1 LFTSSCNDDM
11 VAFPPNSAFMRHKC
25 IEMRKR
31 IAKLVSNILNPFLM
45 GMILILSASFSG
57 GFNTRESIKWALVLI
72 AFNVLPIFLFIIWL
86 VRHNKLDDIFI
97 NIRKQRLNI
106 YLLGIALVG
115 ASCIILLCFEAPP
128 MLLAL
133 FVAFFSVGVVFMC
146 INNWWKVSVH
156 TASIAS
162 VAAALLII
170 YGLRAIAFIMLVP
183 LVAWARVE
191 LGKHSL
197 AQVVTGAL
205 LAPSMLVA
213 EVHLFGLV

>member
-1 LFTSSCNDDM
+1 
-11 VAFPPNSAFMRHKC
+11 MRHKC

-57 GFNTRESIKWALVLI
+57 GLNTRESIKWALILI
-72 AFNVLPIFLFIIWL
+72 ALNVLPVFLFIVWL
-86 VRHNKLDDIFI
+86 VRHNKLDGIFI
-97 NIRKQRLNI
+97 NIRKQRLKI

-115 ASCIILLCFEAPP
+115 ASCIILLCFETPP

-156 TASIAS
+156 TASTAS
-162 VAAALLII
+162 AVTALLII
-170 YGLRAIAFIMLVP
+170 YGLRAMIFLMLVP

-191 LGKHSL
+191 LGNHSL
-197 AQVVTGAL
+197 SQVVAGAL

>member
-1 LFTSSCNDDM
+1 
-11 VAFPPNSAFMRHKC
+11 
-25 IEMRKR
+25 MRKQ
-31 IAKLVSNILNPFLM
+31 IAKLVSNIINPFFM
-45 GMILILSASFSG
+45 GVVLILSASFDG
-57 GFNTRESIKWALVLI
+57 DLNTRESIKWALILI
-72 AFNVLPIFLFIIWL
+72 AFNVLPVFLFIIWL
-86 VRHNKLDDIFI
+86 VRHNKLDGIFI
-97 NIRKQRLNI
+97 NIRKQRLKI

-115 ASCIILLCFEAPP
+115 VSCIILLCFEAPP

-156 TASIAS
+156 TASTAS
-162 VAAALLII
+162 VVAALLII
-170 YGLRAIAFIMLVP
+170 YGLRAMIFLMLVP

-191 LGKHSL
+191 LGNHSL
-197 AQVVTGAL
+197 SQVVAGAL